1 MNPSEPRT
9 NSHNH
14 KVPLTKCPACDRS
27 FLKLTQQVAQ
37 IAKMFPELGDDAT
50 DAELIAA
57 GLVQLA
63 YAVNTL
69 THQLER
75 GAR

>member
-1 MNPSEPRT
+1 
-9 NSHNH
+9 
-14 KVPLTKCPACDRS
+14 
-27 FLKLTQQVAQ
+27 
-37 IAKMFPELGDDAT
+37 MFPELGDDAT